1 VLKAL
6 EEDKSEPP
14 KSLMYQ
20 PIQFERAAEPTDI
33 IWENRHFTWWNIFIR
48 ELIAYSVIVIVLMLS
63 FWGIYAIAHESI
75 EVAAIFP
82 PVNCTTIEHN
92 YGDQL

>member
-1 VLKAL
+1 MLKAL
-6 EEDKSEPP
+6 EEDNSELP
-14 KSLMYQ
+14 KFLMYQ
-20 PIQFERAAEPTDI
+20 PMKFERAAEPTDI
-33 IWENRHFTWWNIFIR
+33 IWENRHFTWWKILTR

-75 EVAAIFP
+75 AVAAIFP
-82 PVNCTTIEHN
+82 PVNCTTIETN